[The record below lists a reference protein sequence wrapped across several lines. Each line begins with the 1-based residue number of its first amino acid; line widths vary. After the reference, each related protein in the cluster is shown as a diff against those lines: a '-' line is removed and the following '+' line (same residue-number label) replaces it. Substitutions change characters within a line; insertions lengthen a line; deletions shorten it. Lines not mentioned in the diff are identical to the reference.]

1 MLEDMDIHRTGRR
14 QTSQSGR
21 PESRTASGGAEQE
34 VLRGASLLIAGCG
47 PVGAQVATALV
58 QSGAEWITLADP
70 ETMSQRQTSPLSDQL
85 FDVNPFATI
94 DVATINPDA
103 IDELVSNAD
112 LVIDTLD
119 ASSSGSLRMR
129 FLLHSTARRHT
140 RPVLT
145 GLDAGDS
152 GLAIVYDYRDADQQV
167 LDGVVSEAGISSA
180 NSTDVLQ
187 QMIRQ
192 SQEPGRSDERTVTL
206 CDNTLDGECALRLA
220 GVISNQLVLDVLF
233 KRPLDRLT
241 MVDPLEAQRTAG
253 TGILAAG
260 RRIVAMYTLRR
271 RLRDERRN
279 EKPANRSFTP
289 LNDDIFKDLRPY
301 MEERIYE
308 TGSVILR
315 QGDPA
320 DDFFVLV
327 SGRVQV
333 EHEEHVHTDA
343 PDDFDYEPISTYTV
357 IADLGPGD
365 FFGEMALLSDAPRNA
380 SVVVTDRC
388 QVLAL
393 TRGAFNLYLE
403 ESQPAFQRLRE
414 IALARRY
421 ENQETYGF

>member
-1 MLEDMDIHRTGRR
+1 MEFRRAGKR
-14 QTSQSGR
+14 QTYQSSR
-21 PESRTASGGAEQE
+21 PEAVKSRTASTNAEQE

-47 PVGAQVATALV
+47 PVGAQVAAALV
-58 QSGAEWITLADP
+58 ESGAEWLTLADP
-70 ETMSQRQTSPLSDQL
+70 KAMANRQSSPLCDHL

-94 DVATINPDA
+94 ETSSIDPDG
-103 IDELVSNAD
+103 IDLLVSNAD

-119 ASSSGSLRMR
+119 STSVESLRTR
-129 FLLHSTARRHT
+129 YLLHNTAKRHT
-140 RPVLT
+140 TPVVA

-152 GLAIVYDYRDADQQV
+152 GLAIVYDYRDLDQPV
-167 LDGVVSEAGISSA
+167 LDGVVSEPEIA
-180 NSTDVLQ
+180 NADGAEVLQ
-187 QMIRQ
+187 EMIRQ
-192 SQEPGRSDERTVTL
+192 SQAPGRSEELSVTA
-206 CDNTLDGECALRLA
+206 CADAIDGECALRLA
-220 GVISNQLVLDVLF
+220 AVISNQLVYDVLF
-233 KRPLDRLT
+233 QRPLERLT
-241 MVDPLEAQRTAG
+241 MVDPVTDQRPSG

-260 RRIVAMYTLRR
+260 RKIVAMYSLRR
-271 RLRDERRN
+271 RLRDERRK
-279 EKPANRSFTP
+279 EKPASSGFSP

-301 MEERIYE
+301 MEERTYE
-308 TGSVILR
+308 TGSVIIR

-320 DDFFVLV
+320 EDFFVLV
-327 SGRVQV
+327 QGGVQV

-388 QVLAL
+388 VVLAL
-393 TRGAFNLYLE
+393 SRGAFNLYLE

>member
-1 MLEDMDIHRTGRR
+1 MSHSRLPEQDGPR
-14 QTSQSGR
+14 SESGR
-21 PESRTASGGAEQE
+21 AEQE

-58 QSGAEWITLADP
+58 EGGAEWLTLADP
-70 ETMSQRQTSPLSDQL
+70 ERQSTRQSAPLTDHL

-94 DVATINPDA
+94 ETASITSDDVDSLI
-103 IDELVSNAD
+103 SNAD
-112 LVIDTLD
+112 LVIDSLD
-119 ASSSGSLRMR
+119 VTTRDSLRLR
-129 FLLHSTARRHT
+129 YLLHTTAKRHST
-140 RPVLT
+140 PVLT
-145 GLDAGDS
+145 ALDTGES
-152 GLAIVYDYRDADQQV
+152 GLAIVYDYRDSNQPV
-167 LDGVVSEAGISSA
+167 LDGVVSETDIPAVDTI
-180 NSTDVLQ
+180 DVLQ
-187 QMIRQ
+187 KMIRQ
-192 SQEPGRSDERTVTL
+192 SQTPGRSDELSITDCT
-206 CDNTLDGECALRLA
+206 DSGECALRLS
-220 GVISNQLVLDVLF
+220 GVIADQIVYDVLF

-241 MVDPLEAQRTAG
+241 MVDAEISQRSPG
-253 TGILAAG
+253 LGILAAG
-260 RRIVAMYTLRR
+260 RKIVAMYTLRR
-271 RLRDERRN
+271 KLRDVRRK
-279 EKPANRSFTP
+279 EKPAAFSP
-289 LNDDIFKDLRPY
+289 LHDEIFKDLRPY
-301 MEERIYE
+301 MEERTYE
-308 TGSVILR
+308 TGSVVIR

-333 EHEEHVHTDA
+333 EHEEHEEHDA

-380 SVVVTDRC
+380 SVVVTERC

-393 TRGAFNLYLE
+393 SRGAFNLYLE